1 MDGDVSHAVAPFK
14 QRLRD
19 ALESDSLPM
28 ALGRVLPL
36 LDGRRREAFDG
47 RDFPAEQARLAAI
60 RKRDVADGPRI
71 LEQFTAVA
79 EKAGMV
85 VHPPAD
91 AAAVRET
98 VAELLRQAGARM
110 VVKSKSMATEEV
122 GLNQALEAD
131 GLEVVETDLG
141 EFLVQIA
148 DELPSHI
155 VAPALHI
162 TRERAAEL
170 IGSVTG
176 QDLPPDPDTLV
187 RAAREYLRDKFIAAD
202 AGITGANALVAST
215 GSVMLVSNEGNARLC
230 SSLPSLHIVVAGVD
244 KLVATMTD
252 AAATLDLLPA
262 SATGQTM
269 SSYVS
274 FISGPSRSADIEM
287 SLSLGVHGPRD
298 VHVVLLDNGREA
310 MRRDPM
316 FQTALQCVRCGAC
329 SNVCPTY
336 QQVGGHAMGHIY
348 TGPIGLLLTPFH
360 HGMENVAGPQSLCA
374 GCGACA
380 TVCPAGIPIPQ
391 LIQEVRTRAVADGAA
406 KNRLKSMALRILA
419 DPRAFEKGLRTLTG
433 IPGAQALARRLPGSP
448 LRSRPLPPVAARPF
462 RDRLPDLATED
473 GAQAQVAYFP
483 GCLTDW
489 LAPETGEAAVQVLG
503 AGAVAPVVF
512 ESCCG
517 LPAINAGY
525 REPAL
530 RMAKQTIEAIE
541 NSGVDTIVSTSTSC
555 LGAIRDDYARLFADE
570 PEWRARAEAAAARLV
585 DFATYVEEHATKPA
599 APPEPRGVV
608 TVHDACQSRHGLGL
622 GEGTRRLLEAAGY
635 DVREAPYSGE
645 CCGFGGSFS
654 FDFPEVAGR
663 MRHRKLEAFASTGA
677 GFVCG
682 DNPGCLLHLDS
693 NGATPDAP
701 RPVHL
706 AELLRDAA
714 MGDE

>member
-1 MDGDVSHAVAPFK
+1 MVGAVSQAVAPFK

-60 RKRDVADGPRI
+60 RKRDVADGPR
-71 LEQFTAVA
+71 LLDQFTAVA

-98 VAELLRQAGARM
+98 VAELLRRASARM
-110 VVKSKSMATEEV
+110 VVKSKSMATEEI

-141 EFLVQIA
+141 EFLVQAA

-170 IGSVTG
+170 IGGVTG

-187 RAAREYLRDKFIAAD
+187 QAAREYLRDKFIAAD

-230 SSLPSLHIVVAGVD
+230 SSLPPLHIVVAGVD

-252 AAATLDLLPA
+252 AAATLDMLPA

-310 MRRDPM
+310 MRRDPK

-348 TGPIGLLLTPFH
+348 TGPIGLLLTSFH
-360 HGMENVAGPQSLCA
+360 HGMENVAGPQALCA

-380 TVCPAGIPIPQ
+380 TVCPAGIPIPE

-406 KNRLKSMALRILA
+406 KNRMKLLALGVLA
-419 DPRAFEKGLRTLTG
+419 EPRAFEKGLRTLTR

-448 LRSRPLPPVAARPF
+448 LRARPLPPVAARPF
-462 RDRLPDLATED
+462 RDRLPGLTSEA
-473 GAQAQVAYFP
+473 GAKAQVAYFP

-489 LAPETGEAAVQVLG
+489 LAPETGEAAVRVLG
-503 AGAVAPVVF
+503 DAAVAPVVF

-541 NSGVDTIVSTSTSC
+541 RSGVETVVSTSTSC
-555 LGAIRDDYARLFADE
+555 LGAIRDDYPRLLADE
-570 PEWRARAEAAAARLV
+570 PEWRERALAAARRMV
-585 DFATYVEEHATKPA
+585 EFATYVEEHGLAGGATPRQ
-599 APPEPRGVV
+599 RGVV

-622 GEGTRRLLEAAGY
+622 GTGMRRLLEAAGY

-663 MRHRKLEAFASTGA
+663 MRQRKLDAFTSTGA
-677 GFVCG
+677 KLVCG

-693 NGATPDAP
+693 DGATPDAP

-714 MGDE
+714 PDAQ

>member
-1 MDGDVSHAVAPFK
+1 MVGAVSHAVAPFK
-14 QRLRD
+14 KRLRD
-19 ALESDSLPM
+19 ALDSDSLPM

-36 LDGRRREAFDG
+36 LDGRRREAFHG

-60 RKRDVADGPRI
+60 RKRDVADGPRL

-98 VAELLRQAGARM
+98 VAELLRQASAHM
-110 VVKSKSMATEEV
+110 VVKSKSMATEEI

-170 IGSVTG
+170 IGSATG

-252 AAATLDLLPA
+252 AAATLDMLPA

-348 TGPIGLLLTPFH
+348 TGPIGLLLTSFH
-360 HGMENVAGPQSLCA
+360 HGMENVAGPQALCA

-380 TVCPAGIPIPQ
+380 TVCPAGIPIPE

-406 KNRLKSMALRILA
+406 KNRLKSLALGVLA
-419 DPRAFEKGLRTLTG
+419 DSRAFEKGLRTFTR

-448 LRSRPLPPVAARPF
+448 LRARPLPPVAARPF
-462 RDRLPDLATED
+462 RDRLPNLVTED
-473 GAQAQVAYFP
+473 GGQAQVAYFP

-489 LAPETGEAAVQVLG
+489 LAPETGEAAVRVLG
-503 AGAVAPVVF
+503 DGAVAPFVF

-541 NSGVDTIVSTSTSC
+541 TSGVDTIVSTSTSC
-555 LGAIRDDYARLFADE
+555 LGAIRDDYPRLLAEE
-570 PEWRARAEAAAARLV
+570 PEWRERAEAAAARLV
-585 DFATYVEEHATKPA
+585 DFATYVEEHGSASTSTPQ
-599 APPEPRGVV
+599 PRGVV

-635 DVREAPYSGE
+635 TVREAPYSGE

-654 FDFPEVAGR
+654 FDFPEVARR
-663 MRHRKLEAFASTGA
+663 MRQRKLEAFASTGA
-677 GFVCG
+677 RYVCG

-693 NGATPDAP
+693 NGASPDAP

-714 MGDE
+714 PDAT

>member
-1 MDGDVSHAVAPFK
+1 MGGAVSHAVAPFK
-14 QRLRD
+14 KRLQD

-60 RKRDVADGPRI
+60 RKRDVADGPRL

-91 AAAVRET
+91 ADAVRET
-98 VAELLRQAGARM
+98 VAELLRQASARM
-110 VVKSKSMATEEV
+110 VVKSKSMATEEI

-141 EFLVQIA
+141 EFLVQAA

-170 IGSVTG
+170 IGGVTG

-252 AAATLDLLPA
+252 AAATLDMLPA

-310 MRRDPM
+310 MRRDPK

-348 TGPIGLLLTPFH
+348 TGPIGLLLTSFH
-360 HGMENVAGPQSLCA
+360 HGMENVAGPQALCA

-380 TVCPAGIPIPQ
+380 TVCPAGIPIPE

-406 KNRLKSMALRILA
+406 KNRLKSLALGVLA
-419 DPRAFEKGLRTLTG
+419 DPRAFAKGLRTLTR

-448 LRSRPLPPVAARPF
+448 LRARPLPPVAARPF
-462 RDRLPDLATED
+462 RDRLPALAADD
-473 GAQAQVAYFP
+473 GGKAQVAYFP

-489 LAPETGEAAVQVLG
+489 LAPETGEAAVRVLG
-503 AGAVAPVVF
+503 DAAVAPVVF

-541 NSGVDTIVSTSTSC
+541 RSGVETVVSTSTSC
-555 LGAIRDDYARLFADE
+555 LGAIRDDYPRLLADE
-570 PEWRARAEAAAARLV
+570 PEWRERALAAARRMV
-585 DFATYVEEHATKPA
+585 EFATYVEEHGLAGGATPRQ
-599 APPEPRGVV
+599 RGVV

-622 GEGTRRLLEAAGY
+622 GTGMRRLLEAAGY

-663 MRHRKLEAFASTGA
+663 MRQRKLDAFSSTGA
-677 GFVCG
+677 RFVCG

-714 MGDE
+714 ADAQ

>member
-1 MDGDVSHAVAPFK
+1 MSHAVAPFK

-19 ALESDSLPM
+19 ALESDSLPT

-36 LDGRRREAFDG
+36 LDGRRREAFHG

-60 RKRDVADGPRI
+60 RKRDVADGPR
-71 LEQFTAVA
+71 LLQQFTATA

-91 AAAVRET
+91 AAAVRAT
-98 VAELLRQAGARM
+98 VAELLRSASVRM
-110 VVKSKSMATEEV
+110 VVKSKSMATEEI
-122 GLNQALEAD
+122 GLRQALEAD
-131 GLEVVETDLG
+131 GLEVIETDLG
-141 EFLVQIA
+141 EFLVQAA

-176 QDLPPDPDTLV
+176 QVLPSDPDTLV

-230 SSLPSLHIVVAGVD
+230 SSLPPLHIVVAGVD

-252 AAATLDLLPA
+252 AAATLDMLPA

-298 VHVVLLDNGREA
+298 VHIVLLDNGREA
-310 MRRDPM
+310 MRRDPD

-329 SNVCPTY
+329 SNICPAY

-348 TGPIGLLLTPFH
+348 SGPIGLLLTPFH
-360 HGMENVAGPQSLCA
+360 HGIENVAGPQALCA

-380 TVCPAGIPIPQ
+380 TVCPAGIPIPD

-406 KNRLKSMALRILA
+406 RNRMKSLALRVLA
-419 DPRAFEKGLRTLTG
+419 SPPAFDRGLRTLARL
-433 IPGAQALARRLPGSP
+433 PGAQALARRMPGSP
-448 LRSRPLPPVAARPF
+448 LRARPLPAVAARPF
-462 RDRLPDLATED
+462 RDRLP
-473 GAQAQVAYFP
+473 AQAADDGGKPRVAYFP

-489 LAPETGEAAVQVLG
+489 LAPETGEAAVRVLETSS
-503 AGAVAPVVF
+503 AVAPVVF
-512 ESCCG
+512 PSCCG

-525 REPAL
+525 REPAR

-541 NSGVDTIVSTSTSC
+541 ASGVDTIVSTSTSC
-555 LGAIRDDYARLFADE
+555 LGAIRHDYPRLLRDE
-570 PEWRARAEAAAARLV
+570 PEWRERALAAARRMV
-585 DFATYVEEHATKPA
+585 DFATYVETHGSHDARA
-599 APPEPRGVV
+599 SQPRGPV

-622 GEGTRRLLEAAGY
+622 GPEMRRLLTAAGY
-635 DVREAPYSGE
+635 TVREAPYSGE

-654 FDFPEVAGR
+654 FDFPAVAGR
-663 MRHRKLEAFASTGA
+663 MRKRKLEAFASTGA
-677 GFVCG
+677 PVVCG

-693 NGATPDAP
+693 HGATSDAP

-706 AELLRDAA
+706 ADLLRDAA
-714 MGDE
+714 TESQ

>member
-1 MDGDVSHAVAPFK
+1 MSQTVAPFK
-14 QRLRD
+14 KRLQD

-36 LDGRRREAFDG
+36 LDGRRREAFHG

-60 RKRDVADGPRI
+60 RKRDVADGPRL

-91 AAAVRET
+91 AAAARAT
-98 VAELLRQAGARM
+98 VSELLRQASARM
-110 VVKSKSMATEEV
+110 VVKSKSMATEEI

-170 IGSVTG
+170 ISSVTG
-176 QDLPPDPDTLV
+176 KDLPPDPDTLV
-187 RAAREYLRDKFIAAD
+187 GAAREYLREKFIAAD

-252 AAATLDLLPA
+252 AAATLDMLPA

-298 VHVVLLDNGREA
+298 VHIVLLDNGREA
-310 MRRDPM
+310 MRRDPD

-348 TGPIGLLLTPFH
+348 TGPIGLLLTSFH

-374 GCGACA
+374 SCGACA
-380 TVCPAGIPIPQ
+380 TVCPAGIPIPK

-406 KNRLKSMALRILA
+406 KSRLKSLALRALA
-419 DPRAFEKGLRTLTG
+419 DPRAFEKGLRTLTR
-433 IPGAQALARRLPGSP
+433 IPGVQGLARRLPGSP
-448 LRSRPLPPVAARPF
+448 LRTRPLPPVAARPF
-462 RDRLPDLATED
+462 RDRLPGLVAED
-473 GAQAQVAYFP
+473 GEKAQVAYFP

-503 AGAVAPVVF
+503 AVTPVVF

-517 LPAINAGY
+517 LPAINTGY
-525 REPAL
+525 REPAK
-530 RMAKQTIEAIE
+530 RMGKQTIEAIE
-541 NSGVDTIVSTSTSC
+541 RSGVDTIVSTSTSC
-555 LGAIRDDYARLFADE
+555 LGAIRDDYPRLFADE
-570 PEWRARAEAAAARLV
+570 PEWRERAQAAAARLV
-585 DFATYVEEHATKPA
+585 DFATHVEKHAPKRTA
-599 APPEPRGVV
+599 TSEPRGVV

-622 GEGTRRLLEAAGY
+622 GDGTRRLLEAAGY

-663 MRHRKLEAFASTGA
+663 MRQRKLDAFSSTGA
-677 GFVCG
+677 RFVCG

-693 NGATPDAP
+693 DGETPDAP

-714 MGDE
+714 PDAT

>member
-1 MDGDVSHAVAPFK
+1 VSHDVAPFK

-36 LDGRRREAFDG
+36 LDGRRREAFHG

-60 RKRDVADGPRI
+60 RKRDVADGPRL

-85 VHPPAD
+85 VHAPAD

-98 VAELLRQAGARM
+98 VAELLRKASARM
-110 VVKSKSMATEEV
+110 VVKSKSMATEEI

-131 GLEVVETDLG
+131 ELEVVETDLG

-187 RAAREYLRDKFIAAD
+187 QAAREYLRDKFIAAD

-252 AAATLDLLPA
+252 AAATLDMLPA

-310 MRRDPM
+310 MRRDPD

-360 HGMENVAGPQSLCA
+360 HGMENVAGPQALCA

-380 TVCPAGIPIPQ
+380 TVCPAGIRIPE
-391 LIQEVRTRAVADGAA
+391 LIQEVRTRAVSDGAA
-406 KNRLKSMALRILA
+406 KNRLKSLALRVLA
-419 DPRAFEKGLRTLTG
+419 DPRAFEKGLRAFTR
-433 IPGAQALARRLPGSP
+433 IPGAQGLARRLPGSP

-462 RDRLPDLATED
+462 RDRLPNLITED
-473 GAQAQVAYFP
+473 GEKAQVAYFP

-489 LAPETGEAAVQVLG
+489 LAPETGEAAVRVLG
-503 AGAVAPVVF
+503 DGDVAPVVF

-525 REPAL
+525 REPAR

-541 NSGVDTIVSTSTSC
+541 ASGVDTIVTTSTSC
-555 LGAIRDDYARLFADE
+555 LGAIRDDYPRLLADE
-570 PEWRARAEAAAARLV
+570 PEWRERALAAAGRMV
-585 DFATYVEEHATKPA
+585 DFATYVEKHGAQAATKPR
-599 APPEPRGVV
+599 PRGVV

-622 GEGTRRLLEAAGY
+622 GEGTRSLLEAAGY
-635 DVREAPYSGE
+635 SVREAPYSGE

-663 MRHRKLEAFASTGA
+663 MRQRKLEAFASTGA
-677 GFVCG
+677 QFVCG

-714 MGDE
+714 PDAQ

>member
-1 MDGDVSHAVAPFK
+1 MSHAVAPFK
-14 QRLRD
+14 KRLRD

-60 RKRDVADGPRI
+60 RKRDVANGPRL
-71 LEQFTAVA
+71 LEQFTEVA

-98 VAELLRQAGARM
+98 VAELLRNASARM
-110 VVKSKSMATEEV
+110 VVKSKSMATEEI

-131 GLEVVETDLG
+131 GVEVVETDLG
-141 EFLVQIA
+141 EFLVQVA

-252 AAATLDLLPA
+252 AAATLDMLPA

-310 MRRDPM
+310 MRRDPK

-348 TGPIGLLLTPFH
+348 TGPIGLLLTSFH
-360 HGMENVAGPQSLCA
+360 HGMENVAGPQALCA

-380 TVCPAGIPIPQ
+380 TVCPAGIPIPE

-406 KNRLKSMALRILA
+406 KNRLKSLALGVLA
-419 DPRAFEKGLRTLTG
+419 DSRAFEKGLRTFTR

-448 LRSRPLPPVAARPF
+448 LRARPLPPVSARPF
-462 RDRLPDLATED
+462 RDRLPALAADD
-473 GAQAQVAYFP
+473 GAKAQVAYFP

-489 LAPETGEAAVQVLG
+489 LAPETGEAAVSVLG
-503 AGAVAPVVF
+503 AIAPVVF

-525 REPAL
+525 RAPAV
-530 RMAKQTIEAIE
+530 RMAKQTIAAIE
-541 NSGVDTIVSTSTSC
+541 RSGVETVVSTSTSC
-555 LGAIRDDYARLFADE
+555 LGAIRDDYPRLFADE
-570 PEWRARAEAAAARLV
+570 PEWRERALAAAGRLV
-585 DFATYVEEHATKPA
+585 DFATYVEEHRLAGVPA
-599 APPEPRGVV
+599 HRARGVV

-622 GEGTRRLLEAAGY
+622 GTGTRRLLTAAGY
-635 DVREAPYSGE
+635 TVREAPYSGE

-663 MRHRKLEAFASTGA
+663 MRQRKLEAFASTGA
-677 GFVCG
+677 TLVCG

-693 NGATPDAP
+693 DGATPDAP

-714 MGDE
+714 PDAT

>member
-1 MDGDVSHAVAPFK
+1 MVGAVSQAVAPFK

-19 ALESDSLPM
+19 ALDSDSLPM

-36 LDGRRREAFDG
+36 LDGRRREAFHG

-60 RKRDVADGPRI
+60 RKRDVADGPRL

-98 VAELLRQAGARM
+98 VAELLRQASARM

-141 EFLVQIA
+141 EFLVQAA

-170 IGSVTG
+170 IGGVTG

-187 RAAREYLRDKFIAAD
+187 QAAREYLRDKFIAAD

-230 SSLPSLHIVVAGVD
+230 SSLPPLHIVVAGVD

-252 AAATLDLLPA
+252 AAATLDMLPA

-310 MRRDPM
+310 MRRDPD

-348 TGPIGLLLTPFH
+348 TGPIGLLLTSFH
-360 HGMENVAGPQSLCA
+360 HGMENVAGPQALCA

-380 TVCPAGIPIPQ
+380 TVCPAGIPIPE

-406 KNRLKSMALRILA
+406 KNRLKSLALGVLA
-419 DPRAFEKGLRTLTG
+419 DSRAFEKGLRTFTR

-448 LRSRPLPPVAARPF
+448 LRARPLPPIAARPF
-462 RDRLPDLATED
+462 RDRLPGLTSEAGDK
-473 GAQAQVAYFP
+473 AQVAYFP

-489 LAPETGEAAVQVLG
+489 LAPETGEAAVRVLG
-503 AGAVAPVVF
+503 DAAVAPVVF

-541 NSGVDTIVSTSTSC
+541 RSGVETVVSTSTSC
-555 LGAIRDDYARLFADE
+555 LGAIRDDYPRLLADE
-570 PEWRARAEAAAARLV
+570 PEWRERALAAARRMV
-585 DFATYVEEHATKPA
+585 EFATYVEEQGLAGAA
-599 APPEPRGVV
+599 APRQRGVV

-622 GEGTRRLLEAAGY
+622 GTGMRRLLESAGY

-663 MRHRKLEAFASTGA
+663 MRQRKLDAFASTGA
-677 GFVCG
+677 KLVCG

-714 MGDE
+714 PDAQ

>member
-1 MDGDVSHAVAPFK
+1 MAGVVSHVVAPFK

-19 ALESDSLPM
+19 ALASDSLPT

-36 LDGRRREAFDG
+36 LDGRRREAFHG

-60 RKRDVADGPRI
+60 RKRDVADGPR
-71 LEQFTAVA
+71 LLRQFTAVA

-91 AAAVRET
+91 AAAVQET
-98 VAELLRQAGARM
+98 VAELLRSASARM
-110 VVKSKSMATEEV
+110 VVKSKSMATEEI
-122 GLNQALEAD
+122 GLRQSLEAD
-131 GLEVVETDLG
+131 GLEVIETDLG
-141 EFLVQIA
+141 EFLIQVA

-170 IGSVTG
+170 IGSATG

-187 RAAREYLRDKFIAAD
+187 QAAREYLRDKFIAAD

-230 SSLPSLHIVVAGVD
+230 SSLPPLHIVVAGVD

-252 AAATLDLLPA
+252 AAATLDMLPA

-298 VHVVLLDNGREA
+298 VHIVLLDNGREA
-310 MRRDPM
+310 MRRDPE

-348 TGPIGLLLTPFH
+348 SGPIGLLLTPFH
-360 HGMENVAGPQSLCA
+360 HGMENVAGPQALCA

-380 TVCPAGIPIPQ
+380 TVCPAGIPIPE

-406 KNRLKSMALRILA
+406 RNRAKSLALRVLA
-419 DPRAFEKGLRTLTG
+419 VPGAFERGLRTYAR
-433 IPGAQALARRLPGSP
+433 IPGAQTLARWLPGSP
-448 LRSRPLPPVAARPF
+448 LRARPLPPVAARPF
-462 RDRLPDLATED
+462 RDRLPALAAED
-473 GAQAQVAYFP
+473 GEQAQVAYFP

-489 LAPETGEAAVQVLG
+489 LAPETGEAAVRVLG
-503 AGAVAPVVF
+503 ATVAPVVF
-512 ESCCG
+512 PSCCG

-525 REPAL
+525 RQPAL

-541 NSGVDTIVSTSTSC
+541 GSGVDTIVTTSTSC
-555 LGAIRDDYARLFADE
+555 LGAIRHDYPRLFADE
-570 PEWRARAEAAAARLV
+570 PEWRERALVAAERMV
-585 DFATYVEEHATKPA
+585 DFATYVEKHGPQA
-599 APPEPRGVV
+599 ASASQPRGVV

-622 GEGTRRLLEAAGY
+622 GEGTRRLLTAAGY
-635 DVREAPYSGE
+635 TVREAPYSGE

-663 MRHRKLEAFASTGA
+663 MRQRKLEAFASTGA
-677 GFVCG
+677 KLVCG

-714 MGDE
+714 TNAQ

>member
-1 MDGDVSHAVAPFK
+1 MGGAVSHAVAPFK

-60 RKRDVADGPRI
+60 RKRDVADGPRL

-91 AAAVRET
+91 ADAVRET
-98 VAELLRQAGARM
+98 VAELLRQASARM
-110 VVKSKSMATEEV
+110 VVKSKSMATEEI
-122 GLNQALEAD
+122 GLRQALEAD

-170 IGSVTG
+170 IGSATG

-187 RAAREYLRDKFIAAD
+187 QAAREYLRDKFIAAD

-252 AAATLDLLPA
+252 AAATLDMLPA

-310 MRRDPM
+310 MRRDPD

-348 TGPIGLLLTPFH
+348 TGPIGLLLTSFH
-360 HGMENVAGPQSLCA
+360 HGMENVAEPQALCA

-380 TVCPAGIPIPQ
+380 TVCPAGIPIPE
-391 LIQEVRTRAVADGAA
+391 LIQEVRTRAVDDGAA
-406 KNRLKSMALRILA
+406 KNRLKSLALGVLA
-419 DPRAFEKGLRTLTG
+419 DSRAFEKGLRTVTR
-433 IPGAQALARRLPGSP
+433 IPGVQALARRLPGSP
-448 LRSRPLPPVAARPF
+448 LRARPLPPVAARPF
-462 RDRLPDLATED
+462 RDRLPALAAADCVETRRWPT
-473 GAQAQVAYFP
+473 F
-483 GCLTDW
+483 
-489 LAPETGEAAVQVLG
+489 LAASPTGSRRRPAKRRCRCSEA
-503 AGAVAPVVF
+503 
-512 ESCCG
+512 
-517 LPAINAGY
+517 
-525 REPAL
+525 R
-530 RMAKQTIEAIE
+530 R
-541 NSGVDTIVSTSTSC
+541 
-555 LGAIRDDYARLFADE
+555 R
-570 PEWRARAEAAAARLV
+570 RARRLRVLLRAAGHQRRLPRTGPAHGQADHRGHRGVGRRHRRQHVHELPGRHPRRLSAPACGRTRVAGTRPGRRRPAGRFRHLRRGARARRRVHFAAARRGDRARRLPIASWAGPRNR
-585 DFATYVEEHATKPA
+585 DAPA
-599 APPEPRGVV
+599 A
-608 TVHDACQSRHGLGL
+608 HG
-622 GEGTRRLLEAAGY
+622 RRLHRARGSLQRRMLRVWRLVF
-635 DVREAPYSGE
+635 VRLP
-645 CCGFGGSFS
+645 
-654 FDFPEVAGR
+654 
-663 MRHRKLEAFASTGA
+663 
-677 GFVCG
+677 
-682 DNPGCLLHLDS
+682 
-693 NGATPDAP
+693 
-701 RPVHL
+701 
-706 AELLRDAA
+706 
-714 MGDE
+714 

>member
-1 MDGDVSHAVAPFK
+1 MSHAVAPFK
-14 QRLRD
+14 RRLRD

-36 LDGRRREAFDG
+36 LDGRRREAFHG

-60 RKRDVADGPRI
+60 RKRDVADGPRL

-91 AAAVRET
+91 ADAVRET
-98 VAELLRQAGARM
+98 VAELLRQASARM
-110 VVKSKSMATEEV
+110 VVKSKSMATEEI

-141 EFLVQIA
+141 EFLVQVA

-170 IGSVTG
+170 ISSVTG

-187 RAAREYLRDKFIAAD
+187 KAAREYLRDKFIAAD

-230 SSLPSLHIVVAGVD
+230 SGLPSLHIVVAGVD

-252 AAATLDLLPA
+252 AAATLDMLPA

-310 MRRDPM
+310 MRRDPD
-316 FQTALQCVRCGAC
+316 FQTALQCVRYGAC

-360 HGMENVAGPQSLCA
+360 HGMENVAGPQALCA

-406 KNRLKSMALRILA
+406 KNRLKALALRVLA
-419 DPRAFEKGLRTLTG
+419 DPWAFEKGLRTFTRV
-433 IPGAQALARRLPGSP
+433 PGAQALARRLPGSP
-448 LRSRPLPPVAARPF
+448 LRARPLPPVAGRPF
-462 RDRLPDLATED
+462 RDRLPNLITED
-473 GAQAQVAYFP
+473 DEKAQVAYFP

-489 LAPETGEAAVQVLG
+489 LAPETGEAAVGILNTSS
-503 AGAVAPVVF
+503 AVAPVVF

-525 REPAL
+525 REPAR

-541 NSGVDTIVSTSTSC
+541 RSGVDTIVSTSTSC
-555 LGAIRDDYARLFADE
+555 LGAIRDDYPRLFDDE
-570 PEWRARAEAAAARLV
+570 PEWRQRALAAASRLV
-585 DFATYVEEHATKPA
+585 DFATHVEEHAPKPA
-599 APPEPRGVV
+599 ATPKARGVV

-622 GEGTRRLLEAAGY
+622 GDGTRRLLEAAGY

-663 MRHRKLEAFASTGA
+663 MRQRKLDAFASTGA
-677 GFVCG
+677 TIVCG

-714 MGDE
+714 TDAT